1 MEILYERRK
10 FTRWPFA
17 EPVQIR
23 RVNHQNAHGSLARD
37 IGLGGLSVVVGRF
50 IPLSAKVQIEGEVV
64 RTREYFTGVAK
75 VAWIQ
80 KLPYSE
86 DQYCLGLEFV
96 EMTQDSRKAIGEYIG
111 KLGVLISVGLLLGF
125 LMVSPS
131 FAYWEWTPQTGRWIN
146 PKYASKATPQEQYE
160 WARGLYEVK
169 DYKKAVSEYAKITK
183 HFPHSDY
190 APKGQLGLAE
200 SYEGMGEYYKAI
212 QAYQKLF
219 DTYPSYA
226 ETGTIIERQYRIANL
241 FFEGHKRK
249 ILGVEILPSGEQ
261 AIEIYKKVVD
271 NAPYGPQGEAAQYK
285 IGECYKKLGK
295 YAEAKEAFESGIRQ
309 YPDGEYADT
318 ARFQIALCTVKESK
332 KAVYDQQATDQ
343 AIAEFKEFI
352 RSHPQSKS
360 VDEAKTMIGELLDRK
375 AEKSFHIAN
384 FYQSRGEIASAKVYY
399 QEVITQYPE
408 SSYATTAKE
417 KLEKMPH
424 GS

>member
-10 FTRWPFA
+10 FTRWSFA

-23 RVNHQNAHGSLARD
+23 RIDCRDTHGSLAKD
-37 IGLGGLSVVVGRF
+37 IGLGGVSVIAARF
-50 IPLSAKVQIEGEVV
+50 IPLSTKVQIEGEVV
-64 RTREYFTGVAK
+64 RTREYFTGMAK

-86 DQYCLGLEFV
+86 DQYRLGLEFV
-96 EMTQDSRKAIGEYIG
+96 EMTQDSRKVIGEYVA
-111 KLGVLISVGLLLGF
+111 KLGVLISTGLLLGF
-125 LMVSPS
+125 LMASPS

-160 WARGLYEVK
+160 WARSFYEVK
-169 DYKKAVSEYAKITK
+169 DYKKAVREYAKITK

-200 SYEGMGEYYKAI
+200 SYEGMGEYYKAF
-212 QAYQKLF
+212 QTYQKLL

-226 ETGTIIERQYRIANL
+226 ETDTIVERQYRIGNL

-261 AIEIYKKVVD
+261 AVEIYKKVVD

-295 YAEAKEAFESGIRQ
+295 YTEAKEAFEGVLRQ
-309 YPDGEYADT
+309 YPDGEYADA

-332 KAVYDQQATDQ
+332 KSAYDQQATDQ
-343 AIAEFKEFI
+343 AIAEFKTFI
-352 RSHPQSKS
+352 RSHLQSES
-360 VDEAKTMIGELLDRK
+360 ADEAKTMIGELLERK
-375 AEKSFHIAN
+375 AEKSFQIAN
-384 FYQSRGEIASAKVYY
+384 FYESRGEIASAKVYY

-408 SSYATTAKE
+408 SAYATTAKE
-417 KLEKMPH
+417 KLEKLVN
-424 GS
+424 